1 MYKIYIN
8 ENALLIGDKDEIR
21 NLNQEGVKVI
31 PFFMNKKGLLNYV
44 DKLEKSP
51 DGITIAL
58 SSDQPEE
65 IFKLFKS
72 LYRIVNA
79 AGGVV
84 RNENG
89 EVLFIERLDFWDLPK
104 GKLDPGEKWRAAAI
118 REVREETGQ
127 KCKIDRKI
135 ANTWHTYEDRK
146 GRRVLKKTKWYTMT
160 SRNPGQVVVQAE
172 EQITGYKWMTMDS
185 YEQIKGHKYRSI
197 DDLVRVVAQS
207 QISTKN
213 HIKK

>member
-21 NLNQEGVKVI
+21 NINQEGVKVI

-72 LYRIVNA
+72 L
-79 AGGVV
+79 
-84 RNENG
+84 
-89 EVLFIERLDFWDLPK
+89 
-104 GKLDPGEKWRAAAI
+104 
-118 REVREETGQ
+118 
-127 KCKIDRKI
+127 
-135 ANTWHTYEDRK
+135 
-146 GRRVLKKTKWYTMT
+146 
-160 SRNPGQVVVQAE
+160 
-172 EQITGYKWMTMDS
+172 
-185 YEQIKGHKYRSI
+185 
-197 DDLVRVVAQS
+197 
-207 QISTKN
+207 
-213 HIKK
+213 